1 MKYSE
6 LIRDLEYWKRISD
19 EEDPEVVVNDT
30 PYSYEIDSVQPVIGK
45 ENSRAIG
52 IIFNG

>member
-6 LIRDLEYWKRISD
+6 LIRDLEYWKKISD
-19 EEDPEVVVNDT
+19 EDDPEVVVNT
-30 PYSYEIDSVQPVIGK
+30 PPYSHEIDLVQPVIGI

-52 IIFNG
+52 IIFK